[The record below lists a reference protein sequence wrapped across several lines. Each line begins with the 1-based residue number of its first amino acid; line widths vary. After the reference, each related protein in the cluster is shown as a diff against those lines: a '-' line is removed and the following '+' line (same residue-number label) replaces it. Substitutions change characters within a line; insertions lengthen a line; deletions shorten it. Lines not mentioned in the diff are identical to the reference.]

1 MADEGDLVAVMVL
14 GFVVLSYAI
23 LFYLCDKEYRN
34 NFGLTIEDVSTVDTV
49 AITVEKAKDQF
60 NQMALR
66 FDKLK
71 VCKKWRDMINNLY
84 RKKIYL
90 CIRRHCVEFTPNPI
104 ENLQNIFVIGAR
116 RSSGSFQNLFSIHKA
131 T

>member
-1 MADEGDLVAVMVL
+1 MADEGDLVGVIVL

-90 CIRRHCVEFTPNPI
+90 YD
-104 ENLQNIFVIGAR
+104 VIV
-116 RSSGSFQNLFSIHKA
+116 
-131 T
+131 

>member
-1 MADEGDLVAVMVL
+1 MADEGDLVAVFVL

-34 NFGLTIEDVSTVDTV
+34 NFGLTIEDVTTVDTV

-71 VCKKWRDMINNLY
+71 VCKKKLLCMIKGAKVLRQCSQCTCTVCFFVPPY
-84 RKKIYL
+84 P
-90 CIRRHCVEFTPNPI
+90 RRFEAQIC
-104 ENLQNIFVIGAR
+104 
-116 RSSGSFQNLFSIHKA
+116 S
-131 T
+131 

>member
-84 RKKIYL
+84 RKKYTYTTSLCRIYAKSYRKL
-90 CIRRHCVEFTPNPI
+90 TKYFRDRGPSE
-104 ENLQNIFVIGAR
+104 
-116 RSSGSFQNLFSIHKA
+116 
-131 T
+131 

>member
-34 NFGLTIEDVSTVDTV
+34 NFGLTIEDVTTVDTV

-60 NQMALR
+60 NQMALK

-71 VCKKWRDMINNLY
+71 VYIIKGY
-84 RKKIYL
+84 
-90 CIRRHCVEFTPNPI
+90 IRYIFNIIEKEFYSCHCET
-104 ENLQNIFVIGAR
+104 LR
-116 RSSGSFQNLFSIHKA
+116 C
-131 T
+131 